1 MTSSNKNFDLSPRF
15 FTYNSGLYFTVYQKI
30 VTEYMQHYGRNMD
43 FLEEKQV
50 YVAFRPKQKLFG
62 FKRTPI
68 SYGVDLRYVAIF
80 GLQFGYIHTFLKEE
94 DAESLIE
101 DHDDG
106 LFSLEFEEPF

>member
-50 YVAFRPKQKLFG
+50 YVAFRPKQKWFE